1 MMLETLFIRSREQ
14 GAASLT
20 MQEQLKTLAAEN
32 AALRTTIAEREQKE
46 QHDLQDLRNFC
57 IASQEQSSDKDSSI
71 HADLQQ
77 HQQELAGRMSTFEAS
92 AREFTASTQKISS
105 RLDTEFKSRLD
116 LLSQKLHGV
125 DNVLGH
131 QLAVHE
137 MAGILGVGV
146 PQVNTSYK
154 SLNLPDGVAESAM
167 QPLSEIQLPPAASA
181 AAPEA
186 AGAATTSAAAEPEQ
200 LPPGLLPK
208 PDAALSGLPDLA
220 PAELAPAEH
229 AVASPAIA
237 AQNQKS
243 ISTGL
248 YAAVPSPGAARA
260 GGPGLLPQLKV
271 QIETLEDKELE
282 IRLHVEM
289 LRDDMSLLKKE
300 MQTSHADISSA
311 VSITS
316 NIDGRFHMLES
327 EMHGYW
333 KKMKDD
339 ESAKA
344 DKAAAA
350 SISSVTTGKASDKVS
365 GQVAWADLSAFQ
377 DQVRA
382 SFEGIH
388 DLKDRL
394 DKTDKQLAAI
404 QSSCLNAAS
413 TAFAEAKV
421 VTGGLQEQLGS
432 LQQDMRSVQYK
443 VESAVAT
450 VDGSSDDL
458 HKCATAINDLAYKVR
473 HKLGPEDINRITH
486 KAAAAAEA
494 ALHQTLTAEDARD
507 KSAAGASRFRCLS
520 CDTDLQLQRNMQQGR
535 PPIGPSLL
543 PKLIGPGAAFT
554 SLHSSSDPGG
564 QCTLQ
569 ESLHHS
575 PRHSSSPDT
584 AVYTSISLPELPADY
599 SSGRLAAPSLKAPLA
614 AHTLTPALVT
624 PGAAAMPP
632 SLAARWSPTPALL
645 SLSADS
651 ADVHEGGVSDS
662 GLPRQMEGVT
672 SGDRRSPMVQLM
684 RLDKRARQTPPSKNR
699 PQTPIFTV

>member
-1 MMLETLFIRSREQ
+1 
-14 GAASLT
+14 

-32 AALRTTIAEREQKE
+32 AALRLTIAEREQKD

-57 IASQEQSSDKDSSI
+57 IASQEQSSNKDSSI
-71 HADLQQ
+71 HAELQQ
-77 HQQELAGRMSTFEAS
+77 HQQELAGRMSTYEAS
-92 AREFTASTQKISS
+92 VMEFTATTQKISS

-116 LLSQKLHGV
+116 MVSEKLHGV

-146 PQVNTSYK
+146 PQ
-154 SLNLPDGVAESAM
+154 
-167 QPLSEIQLPPAASA
+167 IQLPPAAAVTTAEAAEA
-181 AAPEA
+181 AA
-186 AGAATTSAAAEPEQ
+186 TSDSEQ

-208 PDAALSGLPDLA
+208 SDAALPGLPDSA
-220 PAELAPAEH
+220 PAELAPDEHAAPAEH
-229 AVASPAIA
+229 AVASPTLAI
-237 AQNQKS
+237 QIPRS

-248 YAAVPSPGAARA
+248 YPAVPSPGAARA

-282 IRLHVEM
+282 MRLHVEM
-289 LRDDMSLLKKE
+289 LRDDISLLKKE
-300 MQTSHADISSA
+300 MQTSHADISGA
-311 VSITS
+311 VSITT
-316 NIDGRFHMLES
+316 NIDGRFHMLER
-327 EMHGYW
+327 EMHGFW

-339 ESAKA
+339 KTAKADKA

-350 SISSVTTGKASDKVS
+350 RSQSSSPVAMGKATDKVS
-365 GQVAWADLSAFQ
+365 GQVTWADLSAFQ
-377 DQVRA
+377 DQLRA

-394 DKTDKQLAAI
+394 DKTNKQLATI
-404 QSSCLNAAS
+404 QSSCLGAAS
-413 TAFAEAKV
+413 TAVAEAKE
-421 VTGGLQEQLGS
+421 VTSDLQEQLGS
-432 LQQDMRSVQYK
+432 LQQDVRSLQYK

-473 HKLGPEDINRITH
+473 HKLGPEDINCITH

-494 ALHQTLTAEDARD
+494 ALHQSLLTEDARD

-535 PPIGPSLL
+535 PPIRSSLL
-543 PKLIGPGAAFT
+543 PKLIGTDVTFT
-554 SLHSSSDPGG
+554 SLHYSSDPGG
-564 QCTLQ
+564 QCVSP
-569 ESLHHS
+569 ESLRYS
-575 PRHSSSPDT
+575 PRHSSSTDS
-584 AVYTSISLPELPADY
+584 AAYISISLPELPADY
-599 SSGRLAAPSLKAPLA
+599 SSGRMAAPSPLAPLA

-645 SLSADS
+645 SVSADP

-662 GLPRQMEGVT
+662 GLPRQMEGVA
-672 SGDRRSPMVQLM
+672 SGDRRSPMVQHM
-684 RLDKRARQTPPSKNR
+684 GLDKRAWQNPPPKNR